1 MNTRH
6 LALPLAL
13 ALALA
18 APRVDALGL
27 GQIQV
32 KSGLDQPLLAE
43 IPIIAASPGEL
54 DQLNV
59 RLASPDAFARVGL
72 DRPIELTANL
82 QFSIGKNARGQQVVL
97 ITTASKFAEPVLSF
111 LIEADW
117 GKGTVTREYT
127 ALIDPPYIATAVIHP
142 MQAPVATGAPAPTQ
156 AMPQAAPAVPA
167 VQTMAA
173 AEPEPAAVEPTPA
186 EAPEPAP
193 PHPAAHTP
201 SSATAAAKP
210 AAPAHPAV
218 PEPVPP
224 PAVPGHYGP
233 VAPGQSLSNIAYSVR
248 TDRNI
253 SVNQMMVALLRA
265 NPDAFI
271 QDNIN
276 RLKSGAVLRIP
287 AEDEVARL
295 SAADAAALVHEQ
307 INAWRTPRQPIP
319 QPAESL
325 AEPAVAAAK
334 PAAPAAAK
342 PAAAARVAST
352 APGKPAARLEIVPPS
367 GKNAASGAQSGAAA
381 GAGGAELRA
390 ELVQAREELAART
403 SEAADLKSRIAD
415 LENINEQ
422 RQKLIAVQSSELKA
436 LQDRLQK
443 IEDEKAAAA
452 AAAATPAA
460 PATTLT
466 AIARGGP
473 ETAPATAPAAKPDAK
488 PATPAPGS
496 NAAPWY
502 LDPYLIGGGILVL
515 LGGLVLVMRGKRS
528 SAANREFA
536 PRRLSEDDA
545 LRASLAP
552 VYSQP
557 DPVPAHIDELPETP
571 DEVPQAVPAAPIDS
585 RLQALND
592 AVGARPH
599 DLEAHLN
606 LLRYHHS
613 HGDALAY
620 EAAARTMRAQ
630 VQDILDPRW
639 REAALLGAA
648 LLPGNP
654 LFGQL
659 GWNVPRFNSGDIGVL
674 REATAPAAV
683 QHAEAAPHIDAP
695 EAIPEPRQAEPVAVP
710 DADSGFDWESQA
722 LAGVAETSGAAE
734 MRETDAAF
742 DAFDDSIAST
752 EPSLE
757 FAGDSADAGSGDEAG
772 GDMAGGETAE
782 ADDDEASATR
792 IELAKA
798 YLDIGDLDGAQS
810 MLEDVLIDGSPA
822 AKAEAGRILKELG

>member
-6 LALPLAL
+6 LTLPLAL

-82 QFSIGKNARGQQVVL
+82 QFSVGKNARGQQVVL
-97 ITTASKFAEPVLSF
+97 ITTASKFVEPVLSF

-117 GKGTVTREYT
+117 GKGSVTREYT

-142 MQAPVATGAPAPTQ
+142 MQAPVTTSAPAPTQ
-156 AMPQAAPAVPA
+156 AMPQEAPAPVAPAPSA

-173 AEPEPAAVEPTPA
+173 AEPEPAAVEPAPL
-186 EAPEPAP
+186 EASEPAP
-193 PHPAAHTP
+193 PHPAAHAPSPAP
-201 SSATAAAKP
+201 SSVATTAKP
-210 AAPAHPAV
+210 TPPAHPVAH
-218 PEPVPP
+218 EPAPP
-224 PAVPGHYGP
+224 PAVPAGHYGP
-233 VAPGQSLSNIAYSVR
+233 VAPGQSLSGIAHSVR
-248 TDRNI
+248 TDRSI

-276 RLKSGAVLRIP
+276 RLKSGAVLRVP
-287 AEDEVARL
+287 AGDEVARL

-307 INAWRTPRQPIP
+307 ISAWRTPRQPIP

-325 AEPAVAAAK
+325 AEPAVAAASK
-334 PAAPAAAK
+334 PAAPAVAK
-342 PAAAARVAST
+342 PAASRVAGA
-352 APGKPAARLEIVPPS
+352 APSKSAARLEIVPPS
-367 GKNAASGAQSGAAA
+367 GKSAASGAQSGAAA

-390 ELVQAREELAART
+390 ELVQAREELAARS

-452 AAAATPAA
+452 AAAAAPAA

-466 AIARGGP
+466 AIARGG
-473 ETAPATAPAAKPDAK
+473 EAAPAAAPAAKPAAK
-488 PATPAPGS
+488 PVTPAPSS
-496 NAAPWY
+496 NATPWY
-502 LDPYLIGGGILVL
+502 FDPYLLGGGILVL
-515 LGGLVLVMRGKRS
+515 LGGLVLVMRGSRS
-528 SAANREFA
+528 NAASREFA

-545 LRASLAP
+545 LRASLSP
-552 VYSQP
+552 VYNEP
-557 DPVPAHIDELPETP
+557 DPIPAPAPAYAEDEQPETAEAQA
-571 DEVPQAVPAAPIDS
+571 DLPQAAPAAPIDS
-585 RLQALND
+585 RLQALSD
-592 AVGARPH
+592 AIDARPH

-606 LLRYHHS
+606 LLRYHHG

-659 GWNVPRFNSGDIGVL
+659 GWNVPRFNGNDTSA
-674 REATAPAAV
+674 RATAAPAF
-683 QHAEAAPHIDAP
+683 DN
-695 EAIPEPRQAEPVAVP
+695 QAEPVRYSDASESVP
-710 DADSGFDWESQA
+710 ESEMPEPVATTNADSELTWIDQGITDA
-722 LAGVAETSGAAE
+722 VETSDASDL
-734 MRETDAAF
+734 RETDVSF
-742 DAFDDSIAST
+742 DVTDDAIA

-757 FAGDSADAGSGDEAG
+757 IADDAADANG
-772 GDMAGGETAE
+772 
-782 ADDDEASATR
+782 DDEASATR

-810 MLEDVLIDGSPA
+810 MLEDVLVDGSPA